1 MTRVSSG
8 EDTVRNPD
16 HSGFDFAAGRRA
28 FLSTLGVGAAGA
40 LVLSGSAGSAV
51 AQAAAPSATDVFNFA
66 LNFEYLG
73 AEFYLHAAYGTS
85 LGAGDIEGTGAQGS
99 VSGGRQ
105 VPFQDP
111 LIRSIAQEF
120 ATDEVGHTRFL
131 RAILG
136 GARIARPAIDFA
148 NSFTAFAR
156 FAGLVPAN
164 GTFDAFANDDN
175 FLLSAFIFEDVCVT
189 ALKGASPLIRNNEFL
204 EGAAGLLATEGY
216 QAGILR
222 TQLALR
228 GQFAQAQQVSDLRDY
243 FDGPTDID
251 QGIGTAAV
259 PNIVP
264 TDANSIAFSR
274 TPEQVRN
281 IAYGTTNGQ
290 PSGFFPNG
298 LNGAIR

>member
-1 MTRVSSG
+1 MTQSSSR
-8 EDTVRNPD
+8 EDE
-16 HSGFDFAAGRRA
+16 SGKKDRPRFNFEAGRRA

-40 LVLSGSAGSAV
+40 LVLSGSADRAF
-51 AQAAAPSATDVFNFA
+51 AQAAGPSAADVFNFA

-73 AEFYLHAAYGTS
+73 AEFYLHAAYGTT

-99 VSGGRQ
+99 VNGGRQ

-120 ATDEVGHTRFL
+120 AADEVGHTRFL
-131 RAILG
+131 RSILG
-136 GARIARPAIDFA
+136 GARIARPAIDFVA
-148 NSFTAFAR
+148 SITTFAR
-156 FAGLVPAN
+156 FAGLVPMN

-228 GQFAQAQQVSDLRDY
+228 GRFTQAQQVSDLRDY

-264 TDANSIAFSR
+264 ADANSIAFSR

-290 PSGFFPNG
+290 PNGFFPNG
-298 LNGAIR
+298 LNGTIR